1 MDQLTGRADV
11 YVNGAYAE
19 TTQEGSSISTLGG
32 IENTPVINSRG
43 QTSGYTTK
51 AVSAQIKAVFTHGPD
66 FDISVYNSGLPTTLD
81 FLCDNGVVYQ
91 MADAIFT
98 KDEGLDANKGTVTI
112 TFSGDIERV

>member
-19 TTQEGSSISTLGG
+19 TSQEGSSISTLGG

-43 QTSGYTTK
+43 QTAGFTTK
-51 AVSAQIKAVFTHGPD
+51 AVSAQIKAVFLHGPD
-66 FDISVYNSGLPTTLD
+66 FDVSDYSAAVPKSLD
-81 FLCDNGVVYQ
+81 FLCDNGVTYQ
-91 MADAIFT
+91 MADAIYM

-112 TFSGDIERV
+112 TFTGDILKV

>member
-1 MDQLTGRADV
+1 MEQLTGRADL
-11 YVNGAYAE
+11 YANGAYCE

-51 AVSAQIKAVFTHGPD
+51 AVAAQIKAVFTHGPD
-66 FDISVYNSGLPTTLD
+66 FDITVYNSGAPLSID
-81 FLCDNGVVYQ
+81 FLCDNAATYQ
-91 MADAIFT
+91 MANAIYM

-112 TFSGDIERV
+112 TFAGDILRV